1 MLVEVEVVE
10 VEVAEEAGVAA
21 GVLEQSKFAES
32 FFSSGGF
39 CAP

>member
-1 MLVEVEVVE
+1 ME
-10 VEVAEEAGVAA
+10 VEVAEEAGVAAGVAA